1 MSETFVVSNMQ
12 LDDDHYCVV
21 DVDNDVDDDVDDD
34 VDVLQMICRDRV

>member
-1 MSETFVVSNMQ
+1 MQ